1 MHTRHNLDPL
11 RNPLRM
17 AGIVAIVLTLTG
29 TTSAR
34 AGYTTIWNNGSS
46 ANRVDMVF
54 MGDGYTS
61 AELTSLYPT
70 HIQNTLTWM
79 FDSGRAPFPRYK
91 NFFNVHR
98 IDLVSN
104 ESGADVP
111 PDDIF
116 RDTAIGGHYYDG
128 GTARSLYV
136 NEPKANGQLSVNLK
150 GAPFSAEIRFV
161 PINDTTYGGAGGR
174 YAVFSAGNTYANE
187 LALHELGHSFG
198 GLADE
203 YAYDGPGGVYTGPE
217 PLQPNVTA
225 SPTGDKWAQ
234 WLGYSEPGMGTI
246 GVYEGARYYEQGL
259 YRPSPDS
266 KMRNL
271 ERPFDAVSREQL
283 ILKIYELVNPLD
295 DWRSNTSA
303 ISDDSPLWVDVVDP
317 GVIKTQW
324 FVNGALVTGAHEE
337 AFSLRDFG
345 FGNGTY
351 EVKARAYD
359 DTPWVRRD
367 LSNLEQQ
374 VSWNVTLVPEPA
386 TLPLAGLA
394 TLGLWFLRHRLRV
407 QAGRRPRP

>member
-1 MHTRHNLDPL
+1 MIKHI
-11 RNPLRM
+11 
-17 AGIVAIVLTLTG
+17 A
-29 TTSAR
+29 
-34 AGYTTIWNNGSS
+34 TI
-46 ANRVDMVF
+46 D
-54 MGDGYTS
+54 
-61 AELTSLYPT
+61 
-70 HIQNTLTWM
+70 
-79 FDSGRAPFPRYK
+79 
-91 NFFNVHR
+91 
-98 IDLVSN
+98 DL
-104 ESGADVP
+104 
-111 PDDIF
+111 
-116 RDTAIGGHYYDG
+116 
-128 GTARSLYV
+128 
-136 NEPKANGQLSVNLK
+136 
-150 GAPFSAEIRFV
+150 
-161 PINDTTYGGAGGR
+161 
-174 YAVFSAGNTYANE
+174 
-187 LALHELGHSFG
+187 
-198 GLADE
+198 